1 MPSPGEITGW
11 HAPSGPGVRVDAGVE
26 AGRKVVPFYDSM
38 VAKVMVWGADRE
50 QALARAR
57 RALDEL
63 TVEGI
68 KTTRDLQR
76 SLLDWDE
83 FAEGRATTESLE
95 SYLGA
100 ARMKFG
106 LTFGLVQVPG
116 MPLTYEQSVADLV
129 SGARDAEE
137 LGYDAVH
144 MVEHHFQPDGYN
156 PSPLITLAA
165 AAAVTERVA
174 LGTNILL
181 VPLYNPMKLAEDV
194 AVLDNLS
201 HGRLV
206 LGVAPGYVEEE
217 FAGLMV
223 PYEERFKRFEEALD
237 LMQLAWKGEPFSFS
251 GRFFEVPETRLS
263 PAPVQAGGP
272 PLWYGVSGPRLLR
285 RAARRGAALAISPRH
300 TIAEVREHLRQY
312 EEHCDEFGV
321 HPPER
326 PAMREVFVAETRE
339 EAERIAAPAVTHLF
353 KELYGKRSAKG
364 ERALTSDTGEV
375 VSDHEQV
382 DFANFK
388 QRYIIGT
395 PDDAAEAVAQLR
407 DELGTT
413 ELHCWMHM
421 PGIAGEDAMRSARL
435 FAREVIPAF
444 P

>member
-1 MPSPGEITGW
+1 
-11 HAPSGPGVRVDAGVE
+11 
-26 AGRKVVPFYDSM
+26 
-38 VAKVMVWGADRE
+38 
-50 QALARAR
+50 
-57 RALDEL
+57 
-63 TVEGI
+63 
-68 KTTRDLQR
+68 
-76 SLLDWDE
+76 
-83 FAEGRATTESLE
+83 
-95 SYLGA
+95 
-100 ARMKFG
+100 MKFG

-321 HPPER
+321 HPAER

-395 PDDAAEAVAQLR
+395 PDDAARGGRAAARRAGHDRAALLDAHAGDRGRGR
-407 DELGTT
+407 DAL
-413 ELHCWMHM
+413 C
-421 PGIAGEDAMRSARL
+421 ASVRARGDPRVPRDQGGL
-435 FAREVIPAF
+435 T
-444 P
+444 

>member
-1 MPSPGEITGW
+1 
-11 HAPSGPGVRVDAGVE
+11 
-26 AGRKVVPFYDSM
+26 
-38 VAKVMVWGADRE
+38 
-50 QALARAR
+50 
-57 RALDEL
+57 
-63 TVEGI
+63 
-68 KTTRDLQR
+68 
-76 SLLDWDE
+76 
-83 FAEGRATTESLE
+83 
-95 SYLGA
+95 
-100 ARMKFG
+100 MKFG

-206 LGVAPGYVEEE
+206 LGVAPGYVQEE

-300 TIAEVREHLRQY
+300 TVAEVREHLRQY

-321 HPPER
+321 HPNER

-353 KELYGKRSAKG
+353 KELVRQALGQG
-364 ERALTSDTGEV
+364 RARADVGHRRGRVRPRAGRLRQLQAAL
-375 VSDHEQV
+375 HH
-382 DFANFK
+382 
-388 QRYIIGT
+388 R
-395 PDDAAEAVAQLR
+395 DARRRRRGGHAAARRAGHDRAALLDAHAGDRGRGR
-407 DELGTT
+407 DAL
-413 ELHCWMHM
+413 C
-421 PGIAGEDAMRSARL
+421 ASVRARGDP
-435 FAREVIPAF
+435 RVP
-444 P
+444 

>member
-1 MPSPGEITGW
+1 
-11 HAPSGPGVRVDAGVE
+11 
-26 AGRKVVPFYDSM
+26 
-38 VAKVMVWGADRE
+38 
-50 QALARAR
+50 
-57 RALDEL
+57 
-63 TVEGI
+63 
-68 KTTRDLQR
+68 
-76 SLLDWDE
+76 
-83 FAEGRATTESLE
+83 
-95 SYLGA
+95 
-100 ARMKFG
+100 MKFG

-272 PLWYGVSGPRLLR
+272 PLWYGVSGP
-285 RAARRGAALAISPRH
+285 AAAAPGRPAGRGAGHLAAAHDRRGARAPAPVRGALRRVRRPPRG
-300 TIAEVREHLRQY
+300 APGDARGVRRRDARGGQ
-312 EEHCDEFGV
+312 
-321 HPPER
+321 
-326 PAMREVFVAETRE
+326 
-339 EAERIAAPAVTHLF
+339 RIAAPAVTHLF

-395 PDDAAEAVAQLR
+395 PDDANEAVAQLR

-444 P
+444 PETKEA